1 MLNGGV
7 RIDGLRLARVFAAVA
22 VRKGNPRFLRRRRSA
37 RYAAVPIDADQG
49 LAARLFSARRR
60 RGFGLLRAYRRGF
73 NARPRDRLNNFLVN
87 QWFKWWSQGESNPRP
102 LECHSSALPTELW
115 PRPSNGVPRRGRFDL
130 DCDPQTFLMSYS
142 GCQWPGLQSSADTA
156 RRATGCCG
164 STADLKS
171 QIRDRLKSPHHPP
184 GHRR

>member
-1 MLNGGV
+1 MVSGSHASS
-7 RIDGLRLARVFAAVA
+7 LRSQ
-22 VRKGNPRFLRRRRSA
+22 SA
-37 RYAAVPIDADQG
+37 RETRGSCGVAAQPGTQPCRSTRIKAWRRG
-49 LAARLFSARRR
+49 SFAGRRR

-142 GCQWPGLQSSADTA
+142 GCQWPGLRSSADTA

-171 QIRDRLKSPHHPP
+171 QIRDRLKSPHHPL